1 MPLSLAYR
9 LKTFLLSATIMVAL
23 CTAASTWVGGMPPI
37 DPTTLSDT
45 PPLGQGMSNL
55 AQSEG
60 CEGAS
65 AS

>member
-23 CTAASTWVGGMPPI
+23 CAAASTWVGGMQPV
-37 DPTTLSDT
+37 DAGALADT
-45 PPLGQGMSNL
+45 PPLGRGMSNL
-55 AQSEG
+55 AQSDG
-60 CEGAS
+60 CEGVS